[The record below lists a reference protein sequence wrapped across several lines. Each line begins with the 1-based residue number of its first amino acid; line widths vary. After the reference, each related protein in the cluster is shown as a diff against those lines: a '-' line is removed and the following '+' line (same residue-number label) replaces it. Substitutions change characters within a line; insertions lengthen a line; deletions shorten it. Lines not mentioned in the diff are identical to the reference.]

1 MRQSHENFTLIELLV
16 VISMIAILAALLLPA
31 LNKAR
36 EKARAISCISHLKNL
51 ALVFINYTTDSK
63 EWLPGP
69 INNNSLPGRSWVN
82 VLYQG
87 GYIPAKQANLR
98 LYEVWKVEHP
108 AYKKLYKP
116 LSCPSAEG
124 VFLGWTN
131 TTSEDSSDFSFNY
144 YATVDYDENNN
155 NYQRILR
162 IGQPSKRILLTDGN
176 ARAISSASG
185 IVRRHSNGSNSLF
198 LDWSVRYYV
207 AVSTYELRYG
217 VMR

>member
-1 MRQSHENFTLIELLV
+1 MRRNYRNFTLIELLV
-16 VISMIAILAALLLPA
+16 VIAIIAILAALLLPA
-31 LNKAR
+31 LNKAK
-36 EKARAISCISHLKNL
+36 EKARAVSCIGNLKNL

-69 INNNSLPGRSWVN
+69 INNNSLPGMSWVN

-98 LYEVWKVEHP
+98 LYEAWKIEHP

-124 VFLGWTN
+124 VFSGWVS
-131 TTSEDSSDFSFNY
+131 TTSADSSDFAFNY
-144 YATVDYDENNN
+144 YATVDHDDNNN

-162 IGQPSKRILLTDGN
+162 IGQPSRRILLTDGKG
-176 ARAISSASG
+176 RAISSAAD
-185 IVRRHSNGSNSLF
+185 IARRHSNGSNSLF

-207 AVSTYELRYG
+207 AISSYELRYG